1 MLPCEIC
8 SYCNSSPFVGNLYFS
23 PTLHVCRISLFPGF
37 WAFSVVY
44 LGVGLFLFTWDFLW
58 PFSIWKLR
66 SFISG
71 KTNWIIFLII
81 SFLSLS
87 LFPLSA
93 TPVFFRFWTS
103 WAGSLIFFYLWY
115 LFLLPSISVLYPI
128 FWGGFLNFIFQ
139 LFYWV
144 LHFRCHLLISNS
156 FCCCCYSL
164 DEYFFLKRSPAKTCF
179 FPVAFY
185 LFVSACL
192 SLLDALL

>member
-23 PTLHVCRISLFPGF
+23 PTLHACRISLCSQGSEPFRWCIWVWVCFYSRGTFYDLFQSENSGLSLVEKRTELYFWLFPSCHF
-37 WAFSVVY
+37 LCS
-44 LGVGLFLFTWDFLW
+44 LFLQL
-58 PFSIWKLR
+58 
-66 SFISG
+66 
-71 KTNWIIFLII
+71 
-81 SFLSLS
+81 
-87 LFPLSA
+87 LF
-93 TPVFFRFWTS
+93 FFRFWTS
-103 WAGSLIFFYLWY
+103 WAGSLIFFYLLY

-156 FCCCCYSL
+156 FCCCYSP

-185 LFVSACL
+185 LFVPVCHY
-192 SLLDALL
+192 